1 MLIGLCAQKQNGK
14 DTMADYLCHKYKF
27 IKLSFASPLKDAC
40 KILFGFTEAQVNGS
54 EKEII
59 DEKWGVSPRTVL
71 QFVGTDLFRDQMK
84 TIIPGIGDNFWALC
98 LKNSIDKIVKSTP
111 DARIVISDVRF
122 PNEVKMIQQL
132 GGLIV
137 KITRSSSIRQSS
149 EPAVESK
156 SSLERKIDDI
166 KGNSSIENNTT
177 RQHVSEKMIDT
188 IKGDV
193 LIENNGT
200 ILQFY
205 EKIDKYMDQF
215 ISVHA

>member
-27 IKLSFASPLKDAC
+27 VKLSFASPLKEAC

-98 LKNSIDKIVKSTP
+98 LKNSIDKIIKSTP

-137 KITRSSSIRQSS
+137 KIARSSSVQH
-149 EPAVESK
+149 PATATESK
-156 SSLERKIDDI
+156 SSLEKKINDI
-166 KGNSSIENNTT
+166 KGNSLIENNITS
-177 RQHVSEKMIDT
+177 QHVSEKMIDT